1 MYKSKLFLRGTTA
14 SLINQGEIAPNYAD
28 PYKSDPFWSLSG
40 KYFLFTSF
48 AVPDV
53 AVQYFNP
60 TGLNGDNK
68 RGGQIAIAS
77 ATATGVNDDAHV
89 LVPRE
94 NNITKYYPSVSNDDA
109 LVAYDQSTCGIDPDV
124 YTNLASSP
132 QMGVYGAQTCD
143 GYDDSSAS
151 IWLTSPTGFHP
162 VRLDL
167 LNGAPASSN
176 ANARPQWSPK
186 NGIFRGEKLYWVA
199 FSSRRPYGMQVNNG
213 APLTTRPQLWLG
225 AVLIGGDG
233 DLTQDPS
240 FSPVWLPNQNAT
252 PGGAL
257 PNQVPTGNHTP
268 QWVAV
273 AVPLPG

>member
-1 MYKSKLFLRGTTA
+1 MVNMYKSKLFLRGTTA

-60 TGLNGDNK
+60 TGLKGDNK

-109 LVAYDQSTCGIDPDV
+109 LVVYDQSTCGLDPDV
-124 YTNLASSP
+124 YTNLATAV
-132 QMGVYGAQTCD
+132 GVYGAQTCD
-143 GYDDSSAS
+143 GYDDSSATL
-151 IWLTSPTGFHP
+151 WLTTPNAALP
-162 VRLDL
+162 LRLDNA
-167 LNGAPASSN
+167 NGGPN
-176 ANARPQWSPK
+176 VTYANARPQWSPTT
-186 NGIFRGEKLYWVA
+186 GVFRGQKLYWLA
-199 FSSRRPYGMQVNNG
+199 FSSRRPYGLQVNNG

-225 AVLIGGDG
+225 AVMVGSEL
-233 DLTQDPS
+233 LLDPS
-240 FSPVWLPNQNAT
+240 SAPVWLPNQNAT
-252 PGGAL
+252 PVGTL

-268 QWVAV
+268 QWVPV
-273 AVPLPG
+273 AVPIPG